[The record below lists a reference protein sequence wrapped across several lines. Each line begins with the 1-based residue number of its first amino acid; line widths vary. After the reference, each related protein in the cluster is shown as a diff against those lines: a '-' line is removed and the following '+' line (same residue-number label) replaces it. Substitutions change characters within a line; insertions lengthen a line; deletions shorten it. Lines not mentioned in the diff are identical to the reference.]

1 MSKVKEDLNQ
11 QDPKVQWRKIV
22 KKGRLEKMISIMSIK
37 SQKINLMFVRKVCKF
52 AFVNNYI
59 SILGSYLKCF

>member
-52 AFVNNYI
+52 AFANNYI
-59 SILGSYLKCF
+59 SILVSYSKCF